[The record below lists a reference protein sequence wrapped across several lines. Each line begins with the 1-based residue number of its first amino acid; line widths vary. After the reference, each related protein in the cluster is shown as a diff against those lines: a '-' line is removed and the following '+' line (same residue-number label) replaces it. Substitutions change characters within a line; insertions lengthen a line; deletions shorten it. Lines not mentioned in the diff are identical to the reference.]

1 MKKELGM
8 PQSLRSW
15 MYITGFALTV
25 NGLLTQEQ
33 DETNWET
40 KIGLGTLFATYIA
53 DKLWPKS

>member
-1 MKKELGM
+1 
-8 PQSLRSW
+8 